1 MSSFLEKKRREKCVT
16 FRYHHQIPN
25 SISRPCVILS
35 AGRVRVEKELSSPY
49 HDLSKSWLD
58 YRNENCIYAHEY
70 KLGLMRDT
78 WLATPHR
85 LFQSFSLS
93 LFLSSL
99 SSPLTPFPELRILP
113 ELENE
118 VGGIWL
124 WWLLLS
130 QDNKVLIDTLRATE
144 VGKWGWWVARR
155 PFSRHIFRP
164 EHRVWRSGRL
174 QYRADLPL
182 PRMYPDLFLGNVAE
196 LWHFINKYFRG
207 LD

>member
-1 MSSFLEKKRREKCVT
+1 MCKCNYACVRIPIATNFGHVIFPWEKRREKCVT

-25 SISRPCVILS
+25 SISRPCVIIS

-93 LFLSSL
+93 LYVFSFLSSYSL
-99 SSPLTPFPELRILP
+99 SRVKNSPRI
-113 ELENE
+113 
-118 VGGIWL
+118 
-124 WWLLLS
+124 
-130 QDNKVLIDTLRATE
+130 R
-144 VGKWGWWVARR
+144 KWGGRDMAVMTSSLAR
-155 PFSRHIFRP
+155 
-164 EHRVWRSGRL
+164 
-174 QYRADLPL
+174 
-182 PRMYPDLFLGNVAE
+182 
-196 LWHFINKYFRG
+196 
-207 LD
+207 